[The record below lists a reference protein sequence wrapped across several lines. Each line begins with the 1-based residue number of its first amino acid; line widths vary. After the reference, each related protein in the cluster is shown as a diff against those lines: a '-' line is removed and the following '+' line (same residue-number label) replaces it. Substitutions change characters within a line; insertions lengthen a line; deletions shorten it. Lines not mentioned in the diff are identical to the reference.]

1 VSKPSTILGPDG
13 RPVSAERVKLEKQSR
28 FNPLRGWTPDV
39 LVRQLE
45 AYSRGEIA
53 ALAWVME
60 WLEKHDDVISTVA
73 PKAKAA
79 VSRWG
84 YDVLPKDEITPE
96 QKPLAEK
103 QQAVLQAFFQ
113 FLKVSDAVELE
124 ESGGM
129 RLLVQQ
135 IMDAYGKGY
144 AAHHIIW
151 MPTRGQLNAELVKVP
166 TWFFEVTTGKM
177 KFLPTYSAQRGVD
190 LETLGGRNAWM
201 ISKGRG
207 VMLAGVLARMF
218 KQIPLQD
225 WLTYCDRHGMPAFL
239 GKTTAQK
246 GSTGWTDM
254 AEAVATMG
262 SEFGA
267 VINQG
272 DMIDVLNL
280 ATQGE
285 VPYVKLIDRMDRA
298 QVRLWRGGDLST
310 MAMQDGVGSNPQQED
325 SDELD
330 ADNSA
335 WVSETI
341 NRNLTAQVIAW
352 HFGKNAP
359 VLCELILRT
368 KTRDNL
374 QQEITI
380 VEKAKTMGV
389 RISKS
394 WFTNKF
400 GIVEADADEEALGE
414 TQTTALNAYNPL
426 QARNPKGVRE
436 GGQWVKQMESGSLE
450 TNQIDAD
457 YLAAVASGDLEKA
470 QEIFDKA
477 AFSAGYDL
485 SHYRG
490 SESIKDSSNVV
501 LLADWNPHNPN
512 IGNDHYGDSKYLAK
526 SSDFPPV
533 PKWAVGYVAKDP
545 NFIQWAKDN
554 GGSAMDAASSALNPP
569 KIIESAGFWDNRDA
583 VSNFWFDNYDSTSRK
598 EVGFKTPDG
607 AVIFDPVSADE
618 KQMIISAEAVI
629 RTKEGSIVPVSQ
641 RFPKKLSANKTTAA
655 NIASSPVTDDRSTVD
670 QSMQAL
676 RTALAADMQPI
687 GKALEAAYRAKDL
700 PAIRGALKK
709 ISASLPD
716 LTDAAA
722 TEAELVRQM
731 ADAYLGV
738 STPMTNNQ

>member
-1 VSKPSTILGPDG
+1 MNPVAGILDQFGN
-13 RPVSAERVKLEKQSR
+13 PVSAERVRLEKQTR

-84 YDVLPKDEITPE
+84 YDVLPKDQVTAG

-103 QQAVLQAFFQ
+103 QQAVLQEFYQ
-113 FLKVSDAVELE
+113 SLKVSDAVELE

-144 AAHHIIW
+144 GAHHIVW
-151 MPTRGQLNAELVKVP
+151 QPSRGKISAKLVKVP
-166 TWFFEVTTGKM
+166 TWFFEVTTGRM
-177 KFLPTYSAQRGVD
+177 KFLPHFSAQRGVD
-190 LETLGGRNAWM
+190 LETLGGRGAWM

-207 VMLAGVLARMF
+207 VMLAGTLARMF

-246 GSTGWTDM
+246 GSSGWDDM
-254 AEAVATMG
+254 KSAVSGMG
-262 SEFGA
+262 AEFGA

-310 MAMQDGVGSNPQQED
+310 MAMQDGVGGNAQQED

-330 ADNSA
+330 ADNSE

-341 NRNLTAQVIAW
+341 NLNLTAQVIAW
-352 HFGKNAP
+352 TFGKNAP
-359 VLCELILRT
+359 VLCELKLRT

-374 QQEITI
+374 TAEMGI
-380 VEKAKTMGV
+380 VEKAKAMGV

-400 GIVEADADEEALGE
+400 GVVEADTTETALGE
-414 TQTTALNAYNPL
+414 TAAPVTPAATGETTALN
-426 QARNPKGVRE
+426 
-436 GGQWVKQMESGSLE
+436 
-450 TNQIDAD
+450 
-457 YLAAVASGDLEKA
+457 
-470 QEIFDKA
+470 
-477 AFSAGYDL
+477 
-485 SHYRG
+485 
-490 SESIKDSSNVV
+490 
-501 LLADWNPHNPN
+501 
-512 IGNDHYGDSKYLAK
+512 
-526 SSDFPPV
+526 
-533 PKWAVGYVAKDP
+533 
-545 NFIQWAKDN
+545 
-554 GGSAMDAASSALNPP
+554 
-569 KIIESAGFWDNRDA
+569 
-583 VSNFWFDNYDSTSRK
+583 
-598 EVGFKTPDG
+598 
-607 AVIFDPVSADE
+607 
-618 KQMIISAEAVI
+618 
-629 RTKEGSIVPVSQ
+629 
-641 RFPKKLSANKTTAA
+641 TAA
-655 NIASSPVTDDRSTVD
+655 TDPA
-670 QSMQAL
+670 QAELQAL
-676 RTALAADMQPI
+676 RTALAADMQPL
-687 GKALEAAYRAKDL
+687 GDALYAAWKTGDMA
-700 PAIRGALKK
+700 AMQAALKK
-709 ISASLPD
+709 ISASLPE
-716 LTDAAA
+716 LSGDADNLSGLLARSMAA
-722 TEAELVRQM
+722 
-731 ADAYLGV
+731 AYLGEGA
-738 STPMTNNQ
+738 SS